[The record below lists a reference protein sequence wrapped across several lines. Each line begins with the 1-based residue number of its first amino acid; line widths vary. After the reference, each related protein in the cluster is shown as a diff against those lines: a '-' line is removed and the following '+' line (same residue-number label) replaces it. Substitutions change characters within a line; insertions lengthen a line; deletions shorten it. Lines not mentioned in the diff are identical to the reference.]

1 MKRNAM
7 LSKTFFLMAA
17 VPSVAEHLP
26 ICACLAAEL
35 GFSIDCS
42 APDKIQESY
51 EAAMAD
57 CLSDCSSEPCR
68 KNFAIAEAHHDS
80 CGHAVVH
87 ELGFHHGF
95 HDLEKSCGHL
105 CTRGIRLSDV
115 TGCAGRT
122 CNDADEKK
130 RNVLDILKESD
141 CVSDCAVATCQEA
154 YGMLLRRL

>member
-26 ICACLAAEL
+26 ICACLAADF

-42 APDKIQESY
+42 AQDKIQESY
-51 EAAMAD
+51 DAAMAD
-57 CLSDCSSEPCR
+57 CFSDCSSEPCR
-68 KNFAIAEAHHDS
+68 KNFAIVEAHHDS
-80 CGHAVVH
+80 CSHANVPLEV
-87 ELGFHHGF
+87 ELGF

-105 CTRGIRLSDV
+105 CRIGLSDV
-115 TGCAGRT
+115 TACPGRT